1 MFEFSSEA
9 GLFGLFVAAFVS
21 ATILPG
27 GAELVLVAQITQHPE
42 TLWLALAVA
51 SLGNTAGGAVSY
63 VIGRVLPNKGKL
75 NPKAMTWL
83 HRWGYGALLFSWI
96 PLFGDA
102 LCLAAGWLRLNPW
115 FALPRGLAAPE
126 PVVRVAAVRGRQGVP
141 AGGGGRRLDLVP
153 GRRAAGARLLTRVA
167 PSRLFTAVDN
177 RRTCRCDKPAR
188 SR

>member
-9 GLFGLFVAAFVS
+9 GLFGLFLAAFVS

-42 TLWLALAVA
+42 SLWLALAVA

-115 FALPRGLAAPE
+115 FALPLYAVGKAFRLAA
-126 PVVRVAAVRGRQGVP
+126 VAGGWTWFQAAVLP
-141 AGGGGRRLDLVP
+141 ALG
-153 GRRAAGARLLTRVA
+153 
-167 PSRLFTAVDN
+167 F
-177 RRTCRCDKPAR
+177 
-188 SR
+188 